1 MKPMDITTT
10 PLAPVEIDEQQEAV
24 EALLEKSARRSRRVN
39 IRNSFVQHGTQRRPV
54 HGPLHLL
61 LRAHDER
68 ALDLFLLHRAVVS
81 SGIKD
86 DNGNISWHAY
96 PLDARVWGRALGLG
110 GRVGGGSTAVAKA
123 WRRLEDYRLV
133 RRGRDGRLSVVTSLR
148 EDGLG
153 GDYDSPDGKTAHER
167 YLTLPFEYWT
177 AEERWYQTLGL
188 PAKVVLLV
196 GSTLK
201 PGFLLP
207 TEKAPAWYGISTESA
222 ERGLRTLR
230 QVGLLDRQSQ
240 LKRAPL
246 SPNGYT
252 REWHY
257 TLTPP
262 FGQPQPSVPLAP
274 GGRRQRLVTAQP
286 ASRKDVA
293 PATWPKPAV
302 HRGSS
307 RDILQGLGR

>member
-1 MKPMDITTT
+1 MASTTK
-10 PLAPVEIDEQQEAV
+10 PLAPVGVDEQQEAV

-39 IRNSFVQHGTQRRPV
+39 IRNSFVQHGPQRHPV
-54 HGPLHLL
+54 HGPLHLM

-86 DNGNISWHAY
+86 DNGNLSWHSY

-110 GRVGGGSTAVAKA
+110 DRAGGGATAVAKA
-123 WRRLEDYRLV
+123 WKRLEDYNLV
-133 RRGRDGRLSVVTSLR
+133 RRGRDGRLNVVTSLR

-153 GDYDSPDGKTAHER
+153 GDYDSPDGKSAPEC
-167 YLTLPFEYWT
+167 YLTMPFEYWT
-177 AEERWYQTLGL
+177 AEERWYRTLSF
-188 PAKVVLLV
+188 PAKAMLLV
-196 GSTLK
+196 GSTLT
-201 PGFLLP
+201 PGFPLP

-230 QVGLLDRQSQ
+230 QVGLLNRQSK

-252 REWHY
+252 QEWHY

-262 FGQPQPSVPLAP
+262 FGRAS
-274 GGRRQRLVTAQP
+274 RQRRRLRVVD
-286 ASRKDVA
+286 ASA
-293 PATWPKPAV
+293 
-302 HRGSS
+302 S
-307 RDILQGLGR
+307 